1 MRDMDK
7 MTLNEVFG
15 EKNAAFGEGARR
27 LTEDELFQFAEFL
40 LPVGR
45 VKKLKEA
52 GSRGVKVIRDLIDE
66 FMGKG
71 KKVSGEVPVAKDPF
85 DLLPKKQDPGL
96 TMKDILQGNQRAMDV
111 PAFEREALGLTKRVR
126 IPGRK
131 QNVETGQQ
139 SINEILRLEAP
150 TPSQVR
156 ARQFAD
162 DLASRIY
169 GNKKTL
175 VRQGPMSRIVEP
187 RVPKGM
193 TKEDMIPDINPNEYG
208 FGTDGLYQAPA
219 RKTSERLSAQ
229 LERLLKEL
237 EM

>member
-15 EKNAAFGEGARR
+15 EKSAAFGEGARR

-52 GSRGVKVIRDLIDE
+52 GSRGVKVVRDLIDE
-66 FMGKG
+66 LMGKG

-85 DLLPKKQDPGL
+85 DLLPKKQDSGL

-162 DLASRIY
+162 DLAD
-169 GNKKTL
+169 
-175 VRQGPMSRIVEP
+175 
-187 RVPKGM
+187 RVYRGKRTAKQFPKGM
-193 TKEDMIPDINPNEYG
+193 TREDMIPDINPNEYG

-219 RKTSERLSAQ
+219 RRTSERLSAQ
-229 LERLLKEL
+229 LERLLREL